1 MELQNFSSI
10 FEIFA
15 TFTLAY
21 IIIDELVENP
31 FIRVISE
38 KVLRIYKPIDDIF
51 IEING
56 QIDGRKT
63 SLNNIPL
70 SDDQHEKIKEDLPRI
85 KLILETIIDKN
96 VQSFSEIRSIIK
108 QKYATKVFVYLNCYL
123 FLYCLSILFYGGLF
137 KDGNELSSLQYNIR
151 LDQSLA
157 LFNFCAIIFLLFGW
171 FLDKPKIIERK
182 NNFNQVVGSLL
193 NGYLLS
199 FCFYLISIALAVI
212 AFHFNW
218 KTLDFTKDHLHQML
232 IISCVF
238 IPISNFLIYIFKAR
252 KRAKKSLP
260 EPKLRANEFI
270 AYYTNKLKKVDA
282 FLGMCDHLR
291 GGDLTITT

>member
-31 FIRVISE
+31 FLRVISE

-63 SLNNIPL
+63 SLNNILPL
-70 SDDQHEKIKEDLPRI
+70 DNQHETVKEGFPRI
-85 KLILETIIDKN
+85 KAILESIIEKN
-96 VQSFSEIRSIIK
+96 TQSFTEIRSIIK
-108 QKYATKVFVYLNCYL
+108 AKYATKVFVYLNCYL
-123 FLYCLSILFYGGLF
+123 FFYCLSILFYGGLY
-137 KDGNELSSLQYNIR
+137 KSGSDQYSIEYNLR
-151 LDQSLA
+151 LDHSLL
-157 LFNFCAIIFLLFGW
+157 LFNFCGIIFLLFGW

-182 NNFNQVVGSLL
+182 TGFSQAMGSLF

-199 FCFYLISIALAVI
+199 FCFYLIAIVLGILA
-212 AFHFNW
+212 FWFNW
-218 KTLDFTKDHLHQML
+218 NIFVFDNKHLHEML

-238 IPISNFLIYIFKAR
+238 IPISNFLIYILKAR

-260 EPKLRANEFI
+260 DVQARANEFR
-270 AYYTNKLKKVDA
+270 AYYTNELKKVDA
-282 FLGMCDHLR
+282 YLGMCNHLN
-291 GGDLTITT
+291 GGDITFLP